1 MKTIKTIK
9 ALAAT
14 TVLLAGLFTT
24 SNEAHAAPPNNTKA
38 CKVYKVCNREASV
51 YTFKALNAH
60 LLQDLTYYDAQEKSR
75 KVLQRGAY
83 YDVVYVGERPIKAV
97 KVKTTAQLNAMY
109 KRIQSQQKRDKTFRH
124 YKGVYT
130 F

>member
-1 MKTIKTIK
+1 MKTIK
-9 ALAAT
+9 AVAAT
-14 TVLLAGLFTT
+14 TVLLAGLFTA

-38 CKVYKVCNREASV
+38 CKLYKVCNREASV

-83 YDVVYVGERPIKAV
+83 YDVIYVGERPVKAA
-97 KVKTTAQLNAMY
+97 KVKTTAQLITKY
-109 KRIQSQQKRDKTFRH
+109 KRIQTQQKRDKTFRH
-124 YKGVYT
+124 YKGGFT